1 MGIIIRQAGL
11 SSLYTYVGHAI
22 GFLNFA
28 ILMNWW
34 LTPDEMGL
42 RGVLLSVSLIVIQ
55 FAHLGSFRSLVKF
68 FPFFNKDGKQDN
80 GLLGIGLLISLI
92 GFLLLS
98 AVLLL
103 FKNAIIV
110 SFSDQTN
117 LFKTYYWLIFPI
129 SFFLLYSRLFESYLQ
144 ARSHIA
150 LSAFLKN
157 VLHRLLVS
165 VLLVFLF
172 YKILDFFWFITI
184 FSFLHLSSIIVF
196 IIYLLRRGEFNI
208 DINWKFFN
216 KRFRKVFYNFSA
228 YSIVS
233 NVSAGL
239 INKIDALMIFYFLT
253 LSDTAIYYNA
263 LFISTLVSI
272 PSNAINQIAMPLL
285 SHSWKNREMGEMLD
299 IYKKSSINQLL
310 MGGILFILILSSIDN
325 LFELQREIYRDGKFV
340 FIILGLS
347 KIISM
352 LFGVNGQILKI
363 SKYFRFDTY
372 LSIGLVFVTIFTNY
386 LLIPIWGVEGAAMAT
401 AISVVLFNLVRS
413 IYVHHK
419 MRLQPFTKN
428 TVIAILLLFTLTI
441 IGVYLPFQVNIYIDT
456 LIRSLVLFTLA
467 VAGIYYLKISP
478 DLNDLMLKLKKRLYS
493 K

>member
-42 RGVLLSVSLIVIQ
+42 RGVLLSVSLIFIQ
-55 FAHLGSFRSLVKF
+55 FAHLGTFRSLVKF
-68 FPFFNKDGKQDN
+68 FPFFNRVGNQDN

-92 GFLLLS
+92 GFV
-98 AVLLL
+98 VLATAMLI
-103 FKNAIIV
+103 FKGPIIE

-144 ARSHIA
+144 ARSSIA

-157 VLHRLLVS
+157 VLHRLFVT
-165 VLLVFLF
+165 VLLVLFF
-172 YKILDFFWFITI
+172 YKIIDFFWFITL
-184 FSFLHLSSIIVF
+184 FSFLHLSSLIVF
-196 IIYLLRRGEFNI
+196 ILYLMNRGEFNI
-208 DINWKFFN
+208 KVNWKFFN

-233 NVSAGL
+233 NISAGL

-285 SHSWKNREMGEMLD
+285 SRSWKNKEVGEMLD

-325 LFELQREIYRDGKFV
+325 LFELQREIYRDGKFIFV
-340 FIILGLS
+340 ILGVS

-372 LSIGLVFVTIFTNY
+372 LSIGLVLITVLTNY

-401 AISVVLFNLVRS
+401 AISVILFNLVRS
-413 IYVHHK
+413 IYVYHK
-419 MRLQPFTKN
+419 INLQPFTKS
-428 TVIAILLLFTLTI
+428 TIVAIVFLSALTFV
-441 IGVYLPFQVNIYIDT
+441 GVYLPFLGNIYVDT
-456 LIRSLVLFTLA
+456 LYRSAILVSFA
-467 VAGIYYLKISP
+467 GAGIYYLNISP
-478 DLNDLMLKLKKRLYS
+478 DLKGIILGLRKKIYS